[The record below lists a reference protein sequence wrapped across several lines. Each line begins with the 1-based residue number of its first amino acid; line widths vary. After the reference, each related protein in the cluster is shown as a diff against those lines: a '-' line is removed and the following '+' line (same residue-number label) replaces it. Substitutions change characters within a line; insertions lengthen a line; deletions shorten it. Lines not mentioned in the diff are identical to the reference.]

1 MFRKQARDSAYQ
13 QLDNTFEKPHSAWKK
28 YEPC

>member
-1 MFRKQARDSAYQ
+1 MFRKQARDRAYK